1 MFKWTPDKAKDAD
14 ATNEP
19 VAKADQAVPGIG
31 TLPLAQAT
39 NTPKKVSTM
48 PPTLISEDA
57 TIEGNLISKGK
68 IEVLGEVNGDIQCT
82 SVTISESG
90 KLNGKV
96 TAEDVVIDGQLN
108 GAIHSQSV
116 TLRSGCHVEADI
128 HHASLMIDEDA
139 FFEGT
144 VKRSD
149 KPSPSGIASVPKK
162 SEDSPDKYA
171 DDVKKYASKFNQ
183 TAVDGIVSYLG
194 KGVLAQRDASLVSC
208 SDPEELKRV
217 CENFCKKK
225 LALSQSDEEIN
236 TILKDVCKAMSAEQN
251 KSRVTFYYLVA
262 EKTEKLTTLGS

>member
-1 MFKWTPDKAKDAD
+1 MTPDKAKDAD
-14 ATNEP
+14 ASNEP
-19 VAKADQAVPGIG
+19 VAKADQADFGISS
-31 TLPLAQAT
+31 TLRAQAA
-39 NTPKKVSTM
+39 NSSKKASTM
-48 PPTLISEDA
+48 PHSLISED
-57 TIEGNLISKGK
+57 TTVEGNLISKGE
-68 IEVLGEVNGDIQCT
+68 IEVLGEVNGDIECT
-82 SVTISESG
+82 SVTIGESG

-96 TAEDVVIDGQLN
+96 TAKDVIIDGRLN
-108 GAIHSQSV
+108 GSIHSQSV

-183 TAVDGIVSYLG
+183 AAVDGIVSYLG

-236 TILKDVCKAMSAEQN
+236 TILKDVCKAMSAERN

-262 EKTEKLTTLGS
+262 EKTEKLTALYS

>member
-96 TAEDVVIDGQLN
+96 TAEDVVIDGRLN
-108 GAIHSQSV
+108 GAILSHSV
-116 TLRSGCHVEADI
+116 TLRSGCHVDCEV
-128 HHASLMIDEDA
+128 HHVSLIIEDGAS
-139 FFEGT
+139 FEGT

-149 KPSPSGIASVPKK
+149 KPSQSTSRLVDDAS
-162 SEDSPDKYA
+162 DTYA
-171 DDVKKYASKFNQ
+171 ADVKKYTSKLNQ
-183 TAVDGIVSYLG
+183 AAVDGIVRHLG
-194 KGVLAQRDASLVSC
+194 KGILAQRNASLVSC

-217 CENFCKKK
+217 RENFCKKK
-225 LALSQSDEEIN
+225 LSLSQSDEEIN
-236 TILKDVCKAMSAEQN
+236 AILKDVCQAMSAERN

-262 EKTEKLTTLGS
+262 EKTGKLTTLGS